1 MKEQFPLTDPGLQPE
16 RTVMAWARTLVSF
29 LVVCGVFL
37 RWAPHYGT
45 GVLVLVGIAACTAG
59 GIYLSQ
65 RRRYSRMAHGV
76 KNERIHADVAAVLVM
91 TGAMLALGGSAI
103 VLVAVGL

>member
-1 MKEQFPLTDPGLQPE
+1 MKQDFPVTDPGLQPE
-16 RTVMAWARTLVSF
+16 RTVMAWARTLMSF
-29 LVVCGVFL
+29 LVVSGVFL

-45 GVLVLVGIAACTAG
+45 GVLVLVGIAVCAAG

-76 KNERIHADVAAVLVM
+76 KNERIHADVVAVLVM

-103 VLVAVGL
+103 VLVAAGL